1 MYTLSLSLYICIY
14 IGIQYIYMYTVYI
27 YIHTTYWPRWLGW
40 QNTLT
45 ASLQRGKTP
54 LMGVLI

>member
-1 MYTLSLSLYICIY
+1 MRCDKKSSRQNLLNFKT
-14 IGIQYIYMYTVYI
+14 QPT
-27 YIHTTYWPRWLGW
+27 WLGL

-54 LMGVLI
+54 PMSVLDMTPNNLMVRLK